1 MRRALLLL
9 VSTLQITLASAYSL
23 KVQGVVTDH
32 VLREPLSGVLV
43 RVYRNGV
50 KQEAENTPLSGRY
63 AFQLENNADYVIR
76 FSAPGMITKS
86 FTIDTHGLVWEGDH
100 AMKTLTIEMTMI
112 EKVQGVDL
120 SVFDLPMG
128 LARFEPATGLVT
140 WDTEYDRRIRAE
152 VEEAM
157 GAYMRR
163 QHETAMVERK
173 VDVGSRH

>member
-120 SVFDLPMG
+120 SVFDLPMR

-157 GAYMRR
+157 GVYMRR
-163 QHETAMVERK
+163 LHETAMVERK